1 MRNPFKAPTPSEI
14 GFLVKGSTSLMALEV
29 KLLIVV
35 KLKMMGF
42 QIPSFTWAQ

>member
-1 MRNPFKAPTPSEI
+1 MSNPFKASTPSEI
-14 GFLVKGSTSLMALEV
+14 GFPVKGSTSLMALE
-29 KLLIVV
+29 V